1 MYTMV
6 TYLAV
11 AHVSKSYESS
21 FFFTILLFITTSTLD
36 VVWWRWKG
44 EDNITNETF
53 LFPNFIGL
61 TVLHYYNIGRTIN
74 DVQKVI
80 YAALVMFELFGVKS
94 DNVFHQILLQF
105 CLSSQ
110 IRFFANTSKKVVV
123 LQWALFT
130 ATVGSEIY
138 STGTFPYYLVAFVSS
153 IPWIFP
159 LEEAS
164 GHILPYIFP
173 VENAPIPQILIK
185 PQETQDLLT
194 FD

>member
-1 MYTMV
+1 MYTIV

-11 AHVSKSYESS
+11 AHISKSYEKS
-21 FFFTILLFITTSTLD
+21 FLFTILLFITTSTLD

-44 EDNITNETF
+44 VDNLINETF
-53 LFPNFIGL
+53 LVPNFIGL
-61 TVLHYYNIGRTIN
+61 TVLHYYNIGVVIS

-80 YAALVMFELFGVKS
+80 YAALIMFELFGVKS

-110 IRFFANTSKKVVV
+110 IRFFANTWKRVVF

-130 ATVGSEIY
+130 ITVVSEIY
-138 STGTFPYYLVAFVSS
+138 YTGTFPYYLVAFVSS

-159 LEEAS
+159 EEDAP
-164 GHILPYIFP
+164 GHILPMNTQ
-173 VENAPIPQILIK
+173 VLIK
-185 PQETQDLLT
+185 PQETPDLIT